1 MREGKTRPLPTP
13 CPQLTP
19 PPRQNY
25 KVYCTLNNIP
35 IDDSLADTLPAD
47 DTMDVD
53 MEAEADQN
61 GEGDDED
68 DDDDMPEFFKDP
80 TDPSNHDTKTPS
92 RNPKSKVA
100 LVVRA
105 KINKVLAE
113 TELADKR
120 SRQCD
125 QNDFLRLLLGRLRP
139 CSVWGLGANCCSVP
153 QGGNSFLVR
162 GCGLVGG
169 RLGVGSW
176 VPILRYQ
183 VDVCVLRAS
192 SCCEVDKRYTNGS
205 CTIAPI

>member
-1 MREGKTRPLPTP
+1 M
-13 CPQLTP
+13 
-19 PPRQNY
+19 QNY

-53 MEAEADQN
+53 MEAAEADHN
-61 GEGDDED
+61 GDDED
-68 DDDDMPEFFKDP
+68 DDDEDMPEFFKDP
-80 TDPSNHDTKTPS
+80 TDPGDTKTPS

-125 QNDFLRLLLGRLRP
+125 QNDFLRLLLGRLS
-139 CSVWGLGANCCSVP
+139 SVL
-153 QGGNSFLVR
+153 LE
-162 GCGLVGG
+162 
-169 RLGVGSW
+169 GVG
-176 VPILRYQ
+176 
-183 VDVCVLRAS
+183 C
-192 SCCEVDKRYTNGS
+192 
-205 CTIAPI
+205 